1 MTAGSAQWYRSEGA
15 LLEELRRASP
25 RPSGPPE
32 VPGYA
37 DLVEIRRGGQGVV
50 YSAVQRSTRRK
61 VAVKVMLDAAPT
73 AGARRRFE
81 REVDLAASLR
91 HPGVVRVYDGGTT
104 TDGRPYLVMEHIDGR
119 PLDEFVESR
128 GWSGKPGARAIVEL
142 VARAAESVQYAH
154 ERGVIH
160 RDLKPSNI
168 LVTSDGQ
175 PHVLDFG
182 LAKALQ
188 AGDSAEVTLSAT
200 GQFMGSLAWASPEQ
214 AAGAAGGADV
224 RSDVYALGV
233 VLYRALTGRYPYDVT
248 GPIRAVLNRIGSQPP
263 ERPSRAATW
272 IDADLET
279 ILLTCLAKEPA
290 RRYSGAGALA
300 ADLRRWLA
308 GEPILARA
316 DSAWYL
322 VRSAVRRHRGPV
334 LAGAAVFALSVAAS
348 VVLAVM
354 YARAAR
360 AEREAVRQGL
370 EKSAA
375 NQFLQE
381 VLGAANPSA
390 SGRQVRVVDVL
401 SRAQER
407 LRTDEGMAD
416 ETRSALRE
424 TLGVTYA
431 GLSMHAEAAALLE
444 GAAAERAQRLGPEH
458 ADTLGTRVHL
468 AMARLRLGS
477 LDEAESLAGAVLE
490 VAERTRPAGHPLRAG
505 ALHVLGL
512 VRYNRGKLAE
522 AESMLSRAVAEAESG
537 PSADH
542 RLEIVGDLAM
552 VYRAQ
557 SRLPEAE
564 RLYREQ
570 LKRAVERRGERG
582 PEALRL
588 MNNLAVLLNRR
599 GGGEEAE
606 RLYRA
611 CEESSREVL
620 GEDSDNTIS
629 TRINLAKMLADQRRF
644 AEAEPRSRAAY
655 EQCRRVYGPE
665 HPTTLSAMNNLS
677 SLLADAGQLDEAEAL
692 LRGCLEI
699 RLRTLGDEHPRTLVT
714 MSNLSSL
721 LRDRGRDAEAL
732 ENDGRV
738 LEIRRRTLGD
748 DHLDT
753 LNTQNNI
760 GLALFKL
767 GRYEEAAERFARA
780 VAGVD
785 RSAPKHWTA
794 GQYRANLGRALLKAG
809 RAAEAEAPLREGHSR
824 LRATLGD
831 RDARTRQTA
840 ETLAD
845 VLRALGR
852 ADEAEALAPAGT
864 GDKQP

>member
-1 MTAGSAQWYRSEGA
+1 MTMGAAQWYRSESA

-25 RPSGPPE
+25 RPAGPPE
-32 VPGYA
+32 VPGYS
-37 DLVEIRRGGQGVV
+37 DLVEIRRGGQGAV
-50 YSAVQRSTRRK
+50 YSAVQRSTRRT

-73 AGARRRFE
+73 VGARRRFE

-104 TDGRPYLVMEHIDGR
+104 ADGRPYLVMEHIDGR
-119 PLDEFVESR
+119 PLDEFIEAR
-128 GWSGKPGARAIVEL
+128 GWQGRAGARPIVEL
-142 VARAAESVQYAH
+142 FKRATEAVQYAH

-168 LVTSDGQ
+168 LITADGQ
-175 PHVLDFG
+175 PHVVDFG
-182 LAKALQ
+182 LAKALR
-188 AGDSAEVTLSAT
+188 AGDSAEITISAT

-214 AAGAAGGADV
+214 ASGSAAGADV

-233 VLYRALTGRYPYDVT
+233 MLYRALTGRYPYDVT
-248 GPIRAVLNRIGSQPP
+248 GPIRAVLNRIGAQPP
-263 ERPSRAATW
+263 ERPSRAAPW

-290 RRYSGAGALA
+290 RRYAGAGALA
-300 ADLRRWLA
+300 DDLRRWLG

-334 LAGAAVFALSVAAS
+334 LTGAAVFVLSVVAS
-348 VVLAVM
+348 VVLGIM

-370 EKSAA
+370 EKGAA

-401 SRAQER
+401 SRARER
-407 LRTDEGMAD
+407 LRTDEGIAD
-416 ETRSALRE
+416 ETRSALHE

-431 GLSMHAEAAALLE
+431 GLSMHAEAAAMLE
-444 GAAAERAQRLGPEH
+444 AAAAERQRRLGPEH
-458 ADTLGTRVHL
+458 ADTLGARVHL
-468 AMARLRLGS
+468 AMARLRLGN
-477 LDEAESLAGAVLE
+477 LDEAESMAGAVLE
-490 VAERTRPAGHPLRAG
+490 IAERTCAPGHPVRAG

-512 VRYNRGKLAE
+512 VRYNRGRLADAE
-522 AESMLSRAVAEAESG
+522 AMLARAVAEAESG
-537 PSADH
+537 PSADR

-557 SRLPEAE
+557 SRLPESE

-570 LKRAVERRGERG
+570 LNRAVERRGERG

-599 GGGEEAE
+599 GGSEEAE
-606 RLYRA
+606 RLYRQ
-611 CEESSREVL
+611 CEAASIEVL

-644 AEAEPRSRAAY
+644 EEAEPRSRAAY
-655 EQCRRVYGPE
+655 EQCVRVLGPE

-677 SLLADAGQLDEAEAL
+677 SLLADAGKLDEAEAL

-699 RLRTLGDEHPRTLVT
+699 RLRTLGEEHPRTLVT

-721 LRDRGRDAEAL
+721 LRDRGRDGEAL

-738 LEIRRRTLGD
+738 LEIRRRTLGE

-753 LNTQNNI
+753 LNTLNNI

-767 GRYEEAAERFARA
+767 GRFEEAAERFARA
-780 VAGVD
+780 AAGVD
-785 RSAPKHWTA
+785 RAAPKHWTA
-794 GQYRANLGRALLKAG
+794 GQYRANLGRALLKVGRPTEAESHL
-809 RAAEAEAPLREGHSR
+809 RAAHALMT
-824 LRATLGD
+824 ATLGE
-831 RDARTRQTA
+831 RDARTRQTVASLA
-840 ETLAD
+840 EA
-845 VLRALGR
+845 LRALGR
-852 ADEAEALAPAGT
+852 ADEAEALAPAGA